1 MSKQVNESNLTN
13 AEIRNHIEYS
23 LKILV
28 SIFDEKL
35 QKLES
40 NISNLNTKIEM
51 LTQRVDF
58 LERTTNTPVTSKTEP
73 VPIKQDASA
82 PKRPAKD
89 KTSTLSDALKLIE
102 DLK

>member
-1 MSKQVNESNLTN
+1 MSNEANLTN

-28 SIFDEKL
+28 SIFDDKL

-40 NISNLNTKIEM
+40 NISNLNSKIEM

-58 LERTTNTPVTSKTEP
+58 LERTVAASPQVATGPT
-73 VPIKQDASA
+73 PIKQEPSK
-82 PKRPAKD
+82 PKKQEKAT
-89 KTSTLSDALKLIE
+89 TSTLSDALKLIE